1 MFKGKD
7 FVVKGKRVILAIGN
21 GLVAMGLWLLAMGC
35 MAQDTVKISLVYLEH
50 SETLSFDEKRLPDA
64 QILRGDVCFRHD
76 SVLMYCDS
84 AYFFEK
90 ENSLHAFGHVH
101 IVQGDSL
108 EGFGDILYYNGNTK
122 LARLRKR
129 VRLVHQKTTLTTDSL
144 NYDRMRNVA
153 YYFSGGQIVD
163 SLNTLTSQKGHYTP
177 NNHQAIFRGEV
188 KLVNPKF
195 ILTADT
201 LGYNTESYQSD
212 LVGPTK
218 IIYEEETTIHSTN
231 GWYNTK
237 TELSQLLDRSLIIHT
252 DGITLTGDTIYY
264 DKANGYGRCL
274 GNIESIDSTNHITLY
289 GQISEVWE
297 DGGKGYVTDSAMM
310 LDWSDSTAYT
320 YMHADTLW
328 TEEIAYQTYSLL
340 PRDSI
345 VVDSVRIAQTP
356 DTLWKDTSYHQLRAF
371 WHVRIYREDI
381 QAVCDSARYHG
392 KDSVLTLFGL
402 PICWNEDNQLSADVI
417 NIYIHN
423 QTVDYMHGI
432 GNGLMVKRDGIDEF
446 NQMAGKE
453 MFAYIRDGDIYLL
466 DVQGNAETIF
476 YPREDDGSYVGIN
489 RTQSSFVKVY
499 LENRKVDYV
508 LFTTATTGVMIP
520 LDQALSE
527 ETKLNGFFWAE
538 GERPRQPKD
547 IFLHPER
554 TKRPE
559 TVATSA
565 SAEDEEEEDLTQL
578 KGTRTQKQL
587 NKNVKQN
594 R

>member
-1 MFKGKD
+1 MGQ
-7 FVVKGKRVILAIGN
+7 
-21 GLVAMGLWLLAMGC
+21 GLWAVDC
-35 MAQDTVKISLVYLEH
+35 MAQDTVKVSLVFLEH

-84 AYFFEK
+84 AYFYEK

-122 LARLRKR
+122 LARLRR
-129 VRLVHQKTTLTTDSL
+129 HVRLIHQQTTLTTDSL
-144 NYDRMRNVA
+144 NYDRMRNIA
-153 YYFSGGQIVD
+153 YYFSGGTIQD
-163 SLNTLTSQKGHYTP
+163 SLNTLTSHWGQYTP
-177 NNHQAIFRGEV
+177 DNHQAIFRGDVE
-188 KLVNPKF
+188 LVNPKF
-195 ILTADT
+195 VLTADT

-212 LVGPTK
+212 LVGPTQ
-218 IIYEEETTIHSTN
+218 IIYEEETTILSTN

-237 TELSQLLDRSLIIHT
+237 TELSQLLDRSQIIHT

-274 GNIESIDSTNHITLY
+274 GNIESTDSTNRMTLY

-297 DGGKGYVTDSAMM
+297 DGSKGYVTDSAMM
-310 LDWSDSTAYT
+310 MDWSDSTAYT

-328 TEEIAYQTYSLL
+328 TEEIPYQTYTLQ

-345 VVDSVRIAQTP
+345 MVDSVRIAQAP
-356 DTLWKDTSYHQLRAF
+356 DTIWKDTTYQQLRAF
-371 WHVRIYREDI
+371 WHVRIYRNDI

-392 KDSVLTLFGL
+392 KDSVLTLYGL
-402 PICWNEDNQLSADVI
+402 PICWNENNQLSADLI
-417 NIYIHN
+417 NIYIKN

-432 GNGLMVKRDGIDEF
+432 GNGLMVKQDGQNEY

-453 MFAYIRDGDIYLL
+453 MLAYVRNEDVYLV
-466 DVQGNAETIF
+466 DVQGNAETVF
-476 YPREDDGSYVGIN
+476 YPKEDDGSYVGVN

-499 LENRKVDYV
+499 LNERKIDHV
-508 LFTTATTGVMIP
+508 LFTTATTGELIP
-520 LDQALSE
+520 MDQALPE

-538 GERPRQPKD
+538 AERPKQAKD

-559 TVATSA
+559 AKAISA
-565 SAEDEEEEDLTQL
+565 SAEDEEEEESEV
-578 KGTRTQKQL
+578 KGRAKSKQRL
-587 NKNVKQN
+587 NENKQI

>member
-1 MFKGKD
+1 MGQ
-7 FVVKGKRVILAIGN
+7 
-21 GLVAMGLWLLAMGC
+21 GLWAVDC
-35 MAQDTVKISLVYLEH
+35 MAQDTVKVSLVFLEH

-84 AYFFEK
+84 AYFYEK

-122 LARLRKR
+122 LARLRR
-129 VRLVHQKTTLTTDSL
+129 HVRLIHQQTTLTTDSL
-144 NYDRMRNVA
+144 NYDRMRNIA
-153 YYFSGGQIVD
+153 YYFSGGTIQD
-163 SLNTLTSQKGHYTP
+163 SLNTLTSHWGQYTP
-177 NNHQAIFRGEV
+177 DNHQAIFRGDVE
-188 KLVNPKF
+188 LVNPKF
-195 ILTADT
+195 VLTADT

-212 LVGPTK
+212 LVGPTQ
-218 IIYEEETTIHSTN
+218 IIYEEETTILSTN

-237 TELSQLLDRSLIIHT
+237 TELSQLLDRSQIIHT

-274 GNIESIDSTNHITLY
+274 GNIESTDSANHMTLY
-289 GQISEVWE
+289 GHVSEVWE

-310 LDWSDSTAYT
+310 MDWSDSTAYT

-328 TEEIAYQTYSLL
+328 TEEIPYQTYTLQ

-345 VVDSVRIAQTP
+345 MVDSVRIAQAP
-356 DTLWKDTSYHQLRAF
+356 DTIWKDTTYQQLRAF
-371 WHVRIYREDI
+371 WHVRIYRNDI

-392 KDSVLTLFGL
+392 KDSVLTLYGL
-402 PICWNEDNQLSADVI
+402 PICWNENNQLSADLI
-417 NIYIHN
+417 NIYIKN

-432 GNGLMVKRDGIDEF
+432 GNGLMVKQDGQNEY

-453 MFAYIRDGDIYLL
+453 MLAYVRNEDVYLV
-466 DVQGNAETIF
+466 DVQGNAETVF
-476 YPREDDGSYVGIN
+476 YPKEDDGSYVGVN

-499 LENRKVDYV
+499 LNERKIDHV
-508 LFTTATTGVMIP
+508 LFTTATTGVLIP
-520 LDQALSE
+520 MDQALPE

-538 GERPRQPKD
+538 AERPKQAKD

-559 TVATSA
+559 AKAISA
-565 SAEDEEEEDLTQL
+565 SAEDEEEESEV
-578 KGTRTQKQL
+578 KGRAKSKQRL
-587 NKNVKQN
+587 NENKQI

>member
-1 MFKGKD
+1 MISKSTTYT
-7 FVVKGKRVILAIGN
+7 ILTI
-21 GLVAMGLWLLAMGC
+21 LCWLCTIAC
-35 MAQDTVKISLVYLEH
+35 IAQDTVKISLVFLEH

-122 LARLRKR
+122 LARLRKH
-129 VRLVHQKTTLTTDSL
+129 VRLIHQQTTLSTDSL

-177 NNHQAIFRGEV
+177 ENHQAIFRGDV

-201 LGYNTESYQSD
+201 LSYNTETYQSD

-218 IIYEEETTIHSTN
+218 IIYEEETTILSTN

-264 DKANGYGRCL
+264 DKAKGYGRCL
-274 GNIESIDSTNHITLY
+274 GHIESIDSTNHITLY
-289 GQISEVWE
+289 GHISEVWE
-297 DGGKGYVTDSAMM
+297 DGNRGYVTDSAMM

-328 TEEIAYQTYSLL
+328 TEEIADQ
-340 PRDSI
+340 DS
-345 VVDSVRIAQTP
+345 
-356 DTLWKDTSYHQLRAF
+356 SYHQLRAYQ
-371 WHVRIYREDI
+371 HVRIYREDL

-392 KDSVLTLFGL
+392 QDSLLTLFGL
-402 PICWNEDNQLSADVI
+402 PICWNEDNQLSADLI

-423 QTVDYMHGI
+423 QTIDYMHGI
-432 GNGLMVKRDGIDEF
+432 GNGLMVKREGIEEY

-453 MFAYIRDGDIYLL
+453 LLAYIRDGDVYLL

-499 LENRKVDYV
+499 LKNRQVDYV

-527 ETKLNGFFWAE
+527 ERQLSGFFWADS
-538 GERPRQPKD
+538 ERPRTPKD
-547 IFLHPER
+547 IFRHPER
-554 TKRPE
+554 TKRPVA
-559 TVATSA
+559 TVTSA
-565 SAEDEEEEDLTQL
+565 STEDDDEEALQPSGAKT
-578 KGTRTQKQL
+578 TKQR